1 MAPFL
6 IATLLVAA
14 TVIVHAVGFSLIL
27 RSLMKSRFGL
37 PTTAWPIARLL
48 MSVTWL
54 LIMIHVAEIT
64 LWARRSSSAGGGGV
78 QDGGFH
84 GVSGSGSL
92 ARRVPGLHNSI
103 ELNPSKI

>member
-27 RSLMKSRFGL
+27 RWLMRSRFGL

-54 LIMIHVAEIT
+54 LILIHVAEIT
-64 LWARRSSSAGGGGV
+64 LWALAIVIGWWGGRAGWRLSWCLRFGQPCAQGAG
-78 QDGGFH
+78 
-84 GVSGSGSL
+84 
-92 ARRVPGLHNSI
+92 AA
-103 ELNPSKI
+103 